1 MIVNSKGNR
10 KPTIINNLITF
21 DKEMTVFYK
30 GKQLK
35 VKTPEHNY
43 SWSGI
48 KYELQWRSGQSSLSN
63 Y

>member
-1 MIVNSKGNR
+1 
-10 KPTIINNLITF
+10 
-21 DKEMTVFYK
+21 MTVFYK

-48 KYELQWRSGQSSLSN
+48 KYELQ
-63 Y
+63 

>member
-43 SWSGI
+43 SWSGK
-48 KYELQWRSGQSSLSN
+48 KYELQ
-63 Y
+63 